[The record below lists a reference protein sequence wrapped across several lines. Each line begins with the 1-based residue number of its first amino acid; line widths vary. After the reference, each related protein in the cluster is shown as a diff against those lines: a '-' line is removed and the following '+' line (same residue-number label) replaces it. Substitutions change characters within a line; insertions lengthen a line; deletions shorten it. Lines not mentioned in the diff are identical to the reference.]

1 MTLCPMSFY
10 IQKALYFEEKIGK
23 LDFVKLRISALLK
36 AQENDKKRHKQIER
50 KSLLSTYLFKKND
63 IENTQI
69 S

>member
-36 AQENDKKRHKQIER
+36 AQENDKKRHKQMIR
-50 KSLLSTYLFKKND
+50 KGTNRLR
-63 IENTQI
+63 ENLC
-69 S
+69 